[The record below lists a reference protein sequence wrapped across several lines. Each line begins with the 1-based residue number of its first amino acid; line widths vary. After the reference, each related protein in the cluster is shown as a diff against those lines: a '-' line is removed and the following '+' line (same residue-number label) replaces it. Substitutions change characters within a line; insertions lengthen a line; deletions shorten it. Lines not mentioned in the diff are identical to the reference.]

1 MDREIKRLRKKFI
14 GLSAGISLL
23 VLVLMLFTLNLLM
36 RAPYQKE
43 KKAAAEVLL
52 QTARNHAPDLD
63 TESFAL
69 SALETN
75 EDGDW
80 IIPRSPSRIA
90 EVTLHG
96 SIRCGNP
103 DTSWYCAGGG
113 LLFAQK
119 GSGGQP
125 QYVHKE
131 YSFNRDNT
139 EITIP
144 VAGAAL
150 TDETGNIF
158 PADAAALDDTYFMVS
173 IVWWT
178 SSSDMFAAQPPE
190 ITLTLERVEIRYRE
204 EASAAAHAQYP
215 VVTRGLDAVYPDGL
229 PETLGSCRCFYLI
242 TDKTG
247 NLAEVNS
254 GTMQSPVSE
263 EAARALLQTG
273 ATSGYVLD
281 GVTYDCVTEETDT
294 QRVYAFFDNAQITKS
309 TRRLLRMSVLSGGG
323 IYLLVLLLIVL
334 VSKKAVQPVQES
346 YQRQTQFI
354 SNASHELKTPITVIA
369 ATTELM
375 ETKNGADRLTEC
387 LTTQTEKM
395 SRLVNEMLA
404 LTRLAEPDNRE
415 IASERFDLSRTV
427 SHAVLSFE
435 GMAYEAGK
443 QLQAELTPGLF
454 CNGSADKIDALV
466 GILLDNALKYS
477 DTGAEIRMQLFAKKD
492 KAVLVCTNPC
502 SDFSADAIPFLFDRF
517 YRADVSHS
525 DEKAGFGLGLSIA
538 KEIVTRH
545 GGEIHVRYQDGTVE
559 VRVVLSVSA

>member
-1 MDREIKRLRKKFI
+1 MDKELKRLRQKFI

-23 VLVLMLFTLNLLM
+23 VLALMLLTLNLLM

-52 QTARNHAPDLD
+52 QTACSHAPSLD
-63 TESFAL
+63 TETFSL
-69 SALETN
+69 EELETN

-96 SIRCGNP
+96 TIRCENP
-103 DTSWYCAGGG
+103 DASWYCAGGG

-119 GSGGQP
+119 GDSGQP

-144 VAGAAL
+144 VADAAL
-150 TDETGNIF
+150 TDENGNTF
-158 PADAAALDDTYFMVS
+158 SADEIALDDTYFMVS

-178 SSSDMFAAQPPE
+178 SSSDMFEEDPPE
-190 ITLTLERVEIRYRE
+190 VTLTLERVEIRYRE
-204 EASAAAHAQYP
+204 QVSVASHAQYP
-215 VVTRGLDAVYPDGL
+215 MVQRGLEEMYPDGL
-229 PETLGSCRCFYLI
+229 PETLDSCRCFYLI
-242 TDKTG
+242 TDRAG
-247 NLAEVNS
+247 NLAEINS
-254 GTMQSPVSE
+254 ATMQSPVSV
-263 EAARALLQTG
+263 EAAQDLLQN
-273 ATSGYVLD
+273 AKNDDYVLD
-281 GVTYDCVTEETDT
+281 GVTYDCVTENTDT
-294 QRVYAFFDNAQITKS
+294 LCVYAFFDNGQMKQNTH
-309 TRRLLRMSVLSGGG
+309 RLLLVSVLSGGG
-323 IYLLVLLLIVL
+323 IYLLVVLLIVL
-334 VSKKAVQPVQES
+334 ASKKAVKPVLES

-375 ETKNGADRLTEC
+375 ETKNGADHLTEC
-387 LTTQTEKM
+387 LSTQTEKM

-404 LTRLAEPDNRE
+404 LTRLSEPERQKV
-415 IASERFDLSRTV
+415 APERFDLSRTV

-443 QLQAELTPGLF
+443 HLKAELAPNLF
-454 CNGSADKIDALV
+454 CNGSADKVDALV

-477 DTGAEIRMQLFAKKD
+477 DASAEIRMRLFAKKD
-492 KAVLVCTNPC
+492 RAMLICSNPC

-517 YRADVSHS
+517 YRADLSHS
-525 DEKAGFGLGLSIA
+525 DEKKGFGLGLSIA
-538 KEIVTRH
+538 KEIVDLH
-545 GGEIHVRYQDGTVE
+545 GGEISVRYQDGTVE
-559 VRVVLSVSA
+559 VCVMLPMV